1 MPLRNWSENV
11 QFSSAPIHA
20 PKTIEELQE
29 IVGASRKV
37 RVLGARHSFN
47 DVAAID
53 AQVED

>member
-37 RVLGARHSFN
+37 RVLGARH
-47 DVAAID
+47 
-53 AQVED
+53 